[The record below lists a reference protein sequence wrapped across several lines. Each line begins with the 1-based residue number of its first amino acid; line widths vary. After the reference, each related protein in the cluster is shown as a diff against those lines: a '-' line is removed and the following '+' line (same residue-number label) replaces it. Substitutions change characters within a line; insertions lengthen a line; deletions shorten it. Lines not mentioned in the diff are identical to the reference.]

1 MNFINQL
8 NSPRNIDL
16 RTAFMS
22 PFQGI
27 SFLLYHPAL
36 LFKVLMCSF
45 GIMLSLP
52 LFIIGFV
59 TIPIF
64 LCMIMLMVIN
74 EITGDNL
81 SFTEIMSQ
89 VYVNIKVKI
98 KSFIILS
105 FLPLLACLYIIYSLT
120 NNGNSPLII
129 YEFFALLCFLIIWG
143 IVIIHCLLI
152 CNQKNQMALYAVF
165 DSLNLLA
172 QKPFL
177 LFGQLIAWIMGLM
190 FVMAVLFS
198 YVLILPAI
206 GIQHGTMLS
215 TLLIL
220 MIIFLAVAVYL
231 SFYVSGVTVLMYHRY
246 SKETSY
252 DEYE

>member
-8 NSPRNIDL
+8 NNPGNIDL
-16 RTAFMS
+16 RTAFMA

-64 LCMIMLMVIN
+64 LCMIMLMMIN
-74 EITGDNL
+74 EITGDDL
-81 SFTEIMSQ
+81 SFTEIMSL
-89 VYVNIKVKI
+89 VYINIKVKI

-105 FLPLLACLYIIYSLT
+105 FLPLLACLHILYGLT
-120 NNGNSPLII
+120 NNGNSPVII
-129 YEFFALLCFLIIWG
+129 YEFFALMCFLIIWG

-152 CNQKNQMALYAVF
+152 CHKKNQKALYAVY
-165 DSLNLLA
+165 DSLDLLVR
-172 QKPFL
+172 KPFL

-220 MIIFLAVAVYL
+220 MIIFLAVAVYV
-231 SFYVSGVTVLMYHRY
+231 SFYVSGVTVLMFHRY
-246 SKETSY
+246 NTENHCEKN
-252 DEYE
+252 